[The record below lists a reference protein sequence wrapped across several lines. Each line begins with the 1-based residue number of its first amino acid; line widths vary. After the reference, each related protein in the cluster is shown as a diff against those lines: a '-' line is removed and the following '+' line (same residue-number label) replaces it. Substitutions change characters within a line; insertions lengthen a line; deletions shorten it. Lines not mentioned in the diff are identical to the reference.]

1 MKNEFEENLE
11 SLELQYA
18 GDINYMCENYG
29 ILESHK
35 KAISPKLKKNVGS
48 YATTPKMKNTE
59 SQEENM
65 TPLNVLT
72 VASVAGANN
81 ARSARNA
88 HTAKTGRAASA

>member
-35 KAISPKLKKNVGS
+35 KVIPPKLKKGRLICNHS
-48 YATTPKMKNTE
+48 KD
-59 SQEENM
+59 EEYRI
-65 TPLNVLT
+65 
-72 VASVAGANN
+72 S
-81 ARSARNA
+81 RNQ
-88 HTAKTGRAASA
+88 

>member
-35 KAISPKLKKNVGS
+35 KVIPPKLKK
-48 YATTPKMKNTE
+48 
-59 SQEENM
+59 
-65 TPLNVLT
+65 
-72 VASVAGANN
+72 
-81 ARSARNA
+81 R
-88 HTAKTGRAASA
+88 